1 MARDLKDPVNHRRAT
16 TLAMLMIGGACA
28 GAPPSSTAGE
38 GRLLYSP
45 DIKAYAAEEAGYPR
59 LIRLAHSGPANGML
73 LATFTH
79 AGGADRRASLPIYR
93 STDGGAT
100 WSSKP
105 VGIVMDSIHG
115 WDLEAPALFE
125 LPSAQGDL
133 PAGTLLAAG
142 TAWIRGDFRQQSM
155 MVFISRD
162 HGPSWAYRSACAS
175 ESLQVNNPGHGIW
188 EPQFVITADGSLNCF
203 FSDERPSAEGFAQI
217 LAHVRSTDGGA
228 TWGTEIVDVAIRDGI
243 QRPGMPTVV
252 KLPNGTFA
260 MTLEDCKAGQDA
272 DQVCIDYLKISPDGQ
287 DWTPLSGLGVPITSG
302 SGRRFLHTPTLAWT
316 PYGGKDG
323 TLIAGGQRVVTG
335 AEGKLEVSKQSGR
348 VLMVNTALGQGP
360 WREIDTPF
368 AVDPTGG
375 YGAGETSCPGY
386 SSPILASTEASDPSF
401 VFMSGTSIANGKC
414 EIRYGIGKL
423 GHTD

>member
-1 MARDLKDPVNHRRAT
+1 MARDLKYFTGFSPTGV
-16 TLAMLMIGGACA
+16 LVILMMGGACA
-28 GAPPSSTAGE
+28 GAPSSSRADE
-38 GRLLYSP
+38 GRVLYSP
-45 DIKAYAAEEAGYPR
+45 DIKTHPAEEAGYPR
-59 LIRLAHSGPANGML
+59 LIRLVHSGAANGAL

-105 VGIVMDSIHG
+105 IGVVKDSIHG

-133 PAGTLLAAG
+133 AAGTLFAAG

-155 MVFISRD
+155 MVFVSRD
-162 HGPSWAYRSACAS
+162 HGVSWSYRSACAS
-175 ESLQVNNPGHGIW
+175 ESLQVNNSGHGIW
-188 EPQFVITADGSLNCF
+188 EPQFVMTADGSLNCF
-203 FSDERPSAEGFAQI
+203 FSDERPSADGFAQI

-252 KLPNGTFA
+252 ELPNGTFA

-287 DWTPLSGLGVPITSG
+287 DWTPLSSLGVPITSG
-302 SGRRFLHTPTLAWT
+302 NGRRFLHTPTLAWS

-323 TLIAGGQRVVTG
+323 TLMVSGQRVVTG
-335 AEGKLEVSKQSGR
+335 VEGTLEVSKQSGR
-348 VLMVNTALGQGP
+348 VLMVNTRLGAGP
-360 WREIDTPF
+360 WREIDAPF
-368 AVDPTGG
+368 VVDPTGG
-375 YGAGETSCPGY
+375 YGPGEAACPGY
-386 SSPILASTEASDPSF
+386 SSPILAPAEAPDPSF
-401 VFMSGTSIANGKC
+401 VFMSGAAVANGKC

-423 GHTD
+423 PHAD